1 MRCYFM
7 SYKWWI
13 LVAAV
18 LFVIGLALGLVIP
31 NGSTSLLSEDIEALV
46 ELSDFLLSLSPP
58 LMAIVI
64 FFKNVL
70 ALLLSFVLSPI
81 LCLAPA
87 ITLVANGWLIT
98 LVSAAVIQEKSLS
111 FVLAGLL
118 PHGIIEIP
126 AFILGEAAALS
137 FGAMVILVLFKKKQK
152 NQLVPSLKQNLKYL
166 MIAFA
171 LLVPAAIIETFVT
184 PLLLK

>member
-1 MRCYFM
+1 MVSF
-7 SYKWWI
+7 
-13 LVAAV
+13 A
-18 LFVIGLALGLVIP
+18 
-31 NGSTSLLSEDIEALV
+31 
-46 ELSDFLLSLSPP
+46 LSP
-58 LMAIVI
+58 
-64 FFKNVL
+64 VL
-70 ALLLSFVLSPI
+70 CLLPI
-81 LCLAPA
+81 L
-87 ITLVANGWLIT
+87 TLMLNGWLLT
-98 LVSAAVIQEKSLS
+98 FVSSAVMQEKSLG

-152 NQLVPSLKQNLKYL
+152 NQLVPSLKQNFKYL